1 MTRELHIPHLD
12 LDLAGVDPET
22 ARQVIELLPAALERA
37 LNPEQRDAR
46 GAQPVA
52 PGLTQGLA
60 QGLADRAAGQV
71 ARQVQNRRRE
81 A

>member
-52 PGLTQGLA
+52 PGLA
-60 QGLADRAAGQV
+60 QGLADKAAGQV

>member
-46 GAQPVA
+46 SAQPVA
-52 PGLTQGLA
+52 PGLA
-60 QGLADRAAGQV
+60 QGLANTAAGQV

-81 A
+81 V